1 MMKTLPTFTMPKLA
15 VFGAFSA
22 LMFTQQACAVLPTPE
37 PAAALS
43 TSNMQGF
50 TNTVQAMVVTKN
62 ESGQEV
68 LVPAPADAKL
78 PAGSIVE
85 YQGLFTNNNQDFAT
99 SMMATMS
106 IPKGVELADI
116 QSITP
121 EFPKGS
127 IDGQRFSAMPLRS
140 RVNGQ
145 LQPIANSYYRAIR
158 WDVQNLAK
166 GETVKV
172 SYRAIVK

>member
-22 LMFTQQACAVLPTPE
+22 LMFAQQACAVLPTPE
-37 PAAALS
+37 PAALS

-99 SMMATMS
+99 SMMVAMS

-121 EFPKGS
+121 EFPQGS